1 MYFRSK
7 RIIHRDLKLGNL
19 LISKEMELK
28 ICDFGLA
35 CQLETYD
42 ERRRTVCGTP
52 NYIAPEVLNNNYGHS
67 FEVDVWAFGIIL
79 FALFTGK
86 PPFETND
93 VATTYKKIKKGD
105 FEYPKDIEI
114 SAEAKSLINKCLL

>member
-67 FEVDVWAFGIIL
+67 FEVDVWALGIII
-79 FALFTGK
+79 
-86 PPFETND
+86 
-93 VATTYKKIKKGD
+93 Y
-105 FEYPKDIEI
+105 
-114 SAEAKSLINKCLL
+114 

>member
-86 PPFETND
+86 PPFE
-93 VATTYKKIKKGD
+93 G
-105 FEYPKDIEI
+105 
-114 SAEAKSLINKCLL
+114 